1 MIEPLVRVDLSSP
14 LGTLSLVAADG
25 GLLAVVWPDDRA
37 GRVRIGGARNAPDHP
52 ILRQATQQLREY
64 FAAERR
70 TFDVPL
76 EPRGTEF
83 QVKAWRAL
91 AHIAFGETVSY
102 AAQAKAIGH
111 ANAVRAIGAANGR
124 NPLSLIL
131 PCHRVV
137 GSNGALTGYAGGID
151 AKAAL
156 LDFEQR
162 VLWGD
167 CAPMPTLGRI
177 TRSISAC

>member
-1 MIEPLVRVDLSSP
+1 M
-14 LGTLSLVAADG
+14 A
-25 GLLAVVWPDDRA
+25 
-37 GRVRIGGARNAPDHP
+37 H
-52 ILRQATQQLREY
+52 
-64 FAAERR
+64 
-70 TFDVPL
+70 
-76 EPRGTEF
+76 
-83 QVKAWRAL
+83 